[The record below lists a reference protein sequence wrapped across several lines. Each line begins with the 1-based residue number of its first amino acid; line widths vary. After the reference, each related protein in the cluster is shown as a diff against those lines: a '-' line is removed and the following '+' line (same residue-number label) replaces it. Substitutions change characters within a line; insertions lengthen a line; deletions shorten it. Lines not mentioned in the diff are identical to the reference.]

1 MISIIIADD
10 HKMVAQALKQV
21 IEAKDTAE
29 VTGIALTIADAA
41 GQLEEKKPDLLLL
54 DIAMPDGDGI
64 EALPKLRKAS
74 QDTKIIILTMYS
86 EAEVIQR
93 AIKSGV
99 DGYLMKDSDADEILA
114 AIEHVSNGERYIS
127 PAAESKAAALTETI
141 PQLTPREREVLK
153 LIVEGKSSREA
164 AKVLYLGFETVRSY
178 TKYLRQKLGVKNTAG
193 MVEKAIRLHLV

>member
-21 IEAKDTAE
+21 IEAKDSAE

-114 AIEHVSNGERYIS
+114 AIEHVSNGEIYIS

>member
-64 EALPKLRKAS
+64 EALPELRKAS

-99 DGYLMKDSDADEILA
+99 DGYLMKDSDAEEILA

>member
-21 IEAKDTAE
+21 IEAKDSAE

>member
-99 DGYLMKDSDADEILA
+99 DGYLMKDSDAEEILA
-114 AIEHVSNGERYIS
+114 AIEHVSKGEKYIS
-127 PAAESKAAALTETI
+127 PAAASKAAALTETI

>member
-21 IEAKDTAE
+21 IEAKDSAE

-64 EALPKLRKAS
+64 EALPELRKAS

-99 DGYLMKDSDADEILA
+99 DGYLMKDSDAEEILA

>member
-99 DGYLMKDSDADEILA
+99 DGYLMKDSDAEEILA

>member
-1 MISIIIADD
+1 M
-10 HKMVAQALKQV
+10 KQV
-21 IEAKDTAE
+21 IEAKDSAE

>member
-21 IEAKDTAE
+21 IEAKDSAE

-99 DGYLMKDSDADEILA
+99 DGYLMKDSDAEEILA
-114 AIEHVSNGERYIS
+114 AIEQVSNGERYIS

>member
-21 IEAKDTAE
+21 IEAKDSAE

-99 DGYLMKDSDADEILA
+99 DGYLMKDSDAEEILA

>member
-1 MISIIIADD
+1 M
-10 HKMVAQALKQV
+10 KQV
-21 IEAKDTAE
+21 IEAKDSAE

-99 DGYLMKDSDADEILA
+99 DGYLMKDSDAEEILA
-114 AIEHVSNGERYIS
+114 AIDHVSNGERYIS

-164 AKVLYLGFETVRSY
+164 ANVLYLGFETVRSY

>member
-21 IEAKDTAE
+21 IEAKDSAE

-99 DGYLMKDSDADEILA
+99 DGYLMKDSDAEEILA
-114 AIEHVSNGERYIS
+114 AIDHVSNGERYIS

-164 AKVLYLGFETVRSY
+164 ANVLYLGFETVRSY